1 MSESNYEH
9 NPGNGNMFSNPN
21 KTPDNNQPKYSGTI
35 KLQDGTLQQI
45 ACWVKEG
52 AKGKYF
58 SLKLSD
64 PYVKP
69 ENSEAP
75 VNTSKVDDGLDF

>member
-1 MSESNYEH
+1 MSDSTYEH
-9 NPGNGNMFSNPN
+9 NPGNGNMFPNPN
-21 KTPDNNQPKYSGTI
+21 QTPENNQPKYSGTI
-35 KLQDGTLQQI
+35 KLQDGKLQQI

-52 AKGKYF
+52 PKGKYF

-69 ENSEAP
+69 ENSDAP
-75 VNTSKVDDGLDF
+75 VSTPTVNDGLDF

>member
-35 KLQDGTLQQI
+35 KLQDGTVQQI

-52 AKGKYF
+52 NNGKYF

-69 ENSEAP
+69 Q
-75 VNTSKVDDGLDF
+75 NTPTVTPPQKNDGLDF

>member
-9 NPGNGNMFSNPN
+9 KPGNGNLFKNPN
-21 KTPDNNQPKYSGTI
+21 KTPENNQPHYQGEI

-45 ACWVKEG
+45 AGWVKDG
-52 AKGKYF
+52 AKGKFF
-58 SLKLSD
+58 SVKLSD

-69 ENSEAP
+69 EQGAP
-75 VNTSKVDDGLDF
+75 KPPVVDNGLDF

>member
-52 AKGKYF
+52 VKGKYF

-69 ENSEAP
+69 ENSEAT
-75 VNTSKVDDGLDF
+75 VNKPQVNDGLDF